1 MFRPQGSGLI
11 TTDPANEICQWRL
24 SVLYNGNN
32 HALKRIA
39 ALNALLDH
47 FTLVRTRWIR
57 LHAELLK
64 PVAAEQPHQLK
75 VEIKLTPST
84 LPKDNPGMPEY
95 QLGCRMHCLGHLPQK
110 ENDPL
115 FQTEVLMNAI
125 YRQVQGSPLDFSQ
138 FSTLHSQ
145 CNRQLY
151 PLLRLKLIQLVRDLG
166 INQVQLPE
174 DLFTQMEE
182 NHQGLDNEG
191 PEKTTRLH

>member
-1 MFRPQGSGLI
+1 MN
-11 TTDPANEICQWRL
+11 T
-24 SVLYNGNN
+24 
-32 HALKRIA
+32 
-39 ALNALLDH
+39 LLEQ
-47 FTLVRTRWIR
+47 FTLVRTQWIR

-84 LPKDNPGMPEY
+84 LPGENNGMPEY
-95 QLGCRMHCLGHLPQK
+95 QIGCRMHCLGHLPQK
-110 ENDPL
+110 EEEPL

-125 YRQVQGSPLDFSQ
+125 YRQAHGMPLDFTR
-138 FSTLHSQ
+138 FSALHSQ

-151 PLLRLKLIQLVRDLG
+151 PLLRLKLIQLVRELG
-166 INQVQLPE
+166 ISQVQLPE

-182 NHQGLDNEG
+182 TRPELDSEG